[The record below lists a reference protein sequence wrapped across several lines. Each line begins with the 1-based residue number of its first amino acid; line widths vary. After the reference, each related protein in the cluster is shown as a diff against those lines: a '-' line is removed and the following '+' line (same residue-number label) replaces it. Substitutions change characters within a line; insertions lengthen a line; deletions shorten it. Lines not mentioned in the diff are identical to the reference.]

1 MPPKHPQFAAF
12 LKEHRERRN
21 LTQPE
26 LAQEIGVTKSN
37 VYYWE
42 SGQGLPMPSALEP
55 LARAL
60 GVSYEDL
67 FVLVGYTH
75 PEGLP
80 SGEVFLRAKFPRAS
94 RRKLAEAERI
104 YAELEADEAKRNKR
118 KGRRT

>member
-12 LKEHRERRN
+12 LKEHREKQG

-26 LAQEIGVTKSN
+26 LAEKVGVTKSN

-42 SGQGLPMPSALEP
+42 SGQGLPVPTVLEP
-55 LARAL
+55 LARTL
-60 GVSYEDL
+60 RVSYEDL
-67 FVLVGYTH
+67 FVLAGYTH

-80 SGEVFLRAKFPRAS
+80 SGEVYLRTMFPGAS
-94 RRKLAEAERI
+94 KRKLAEAERI
-104 YAELEADEAKRNKR
+104 YAELEADQAKRAKR